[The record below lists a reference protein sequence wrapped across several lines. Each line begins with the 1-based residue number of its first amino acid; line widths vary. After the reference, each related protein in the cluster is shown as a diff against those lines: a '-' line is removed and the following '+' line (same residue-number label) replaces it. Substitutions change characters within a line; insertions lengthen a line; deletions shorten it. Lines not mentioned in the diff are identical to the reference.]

1 MKIKEV
7 IKETGLTD
15 RAIRLYIENDLVK
28 PECDENYNGR
38 KSIVF
43 SETDVANLKNIALLR
58 KADFSIQEIKA
69 LQMGGETAQQ
79 TVKDYIKRTNE
90 KIQFNTEIIEKIGA
104 LADEENITIEVICE
118 KLSSNLENENVP
130 AEDMELSPKERR
142 EKIVFTVVSVIGMAF
157 SLVLSVYVIYFQLNF
172 YKFPH
177 PKPLYK
183 AFEIETLHDV
193 PLLILFIVCKCF
205 FVIQFV
211 LCFAIGL
218 LYKHKIVNYKR
229 KDKRKRKAI
238 ILTIIWGAS
247 LLLLPFTILVNIIP
261 TTYSQT
267 DNPNNYL
274 EIDRDLDADIEAI
287 YEVFPTNIPNS
298 VIAEKSL
305 LGDTDKYLKE
315 TQYYYLA
322 AGGLFDYKYDIFAQ
336 WQLTDRVEYDSAKE
350 ETIEDMVI
358 VYEEKKGDWHCVY
371 SEKDDK
377 YDGKNEYY
385 YFLIFAYNDKTQTV
399 RYVFAQG
406 SDYYNRE
413 PYYLTQ
419 EW

>member
-1 MKIKEV
+1 MKIKQV

-38 KSIVF
+38 KSIDF
-43 SETDVANLKNIALLR
+43 SERDVDQLKNIALLR

-90 KIQFNTEIIEKIGA
+90 KIQFNTEIIDKIGT
-104 LADEENITIEVICE
+104 LADEENITVEIICE
-118 KLSSNLENENVP
+118 RLSSNLENENVP

-177 PKPLYK
+177 QKPLYK
-183 AFEIETLHDV
+183 AFEIETLHDL
-193 PLLILFIVCKCF
+193 PLLIFFIVCKCF

-218 LYKHKIVNYKR
+218 LYKPKIVNYKR

-247 LLLLPFTILVNIIP
+247 LLLLPLTILVNIIP
-261 TTYSQT
+261 TSYSQT

-287 YEVFPTNIPNS
+287 YEVFPTTIPNS
-298 VIAEKSL
+298 VFAEKSL
-305 LGDTDKYLKE
+305 LGDTDKYLEE

-336 WQLTDRVEYDSAKE
+336 WQLTDRVEYDRAKE

-358 VYEEKKGDWHCVY
+358 VCEEKKGDWHCVY
-371 SEKDDK
+371 SEKEEK
-377 YDGKNEYY
+377 NDGDYY
-385 YFLIFAYNDKTQTV
+385 YLFFAYNDKTQTV

-406 SDYYNRE
+406 SDYHNRE

>member
-7 IKETGLTD
+7 IKKTGLTD

-38 KSIVF
+38 KSIDF
-43 SETDVANLKNIALLR
+43 SENDVEQLKNIALLR
-58 KADFSIQEIKA
+58 KADFSIQEIRA

-90 KIQFNTEIIEKIGA
+90 KIQFNTEIVEKIGT
-104 LADEENITIEVICE
+104 LADEENITVEIICE

-157 SLVLSVYVIYFQLNF
+157 SFVLSVYVIYFQLNF

-177 PKPLYK
+177 QKPLYK

-193 PLLILFIVCKCF
+193 PLLIFFIVCKCF

-218 LYKHKIVNYKR
+218 LYKQKIVNYKR

-247 LLLLPFTILVNIIP
+247 LLLLPLTILVNMIP
-261 TTYSQT
+261 TSYSQT

-274 EIDRDLDADIEAI
+274 EIDRDLAADIEAI
-287 YEVFPTNIPNS
+287 YEVFPTTIPNS

-305 LGDTDKYLKE
+305 LGDTDKYLEE

-358 VYEEKKGDWHCVY
+358 VCEEKKGDWHCVY
-371 SEKDDK
+371 SEKEEK
-377 YDGKNEYY
+377 NDGDYY
-385 YFLIFAYNDKTQTV
+385 YLFFAYNDKTQTV
-399 RYVFAQG
+399 RYIFAQG
-406 SDYYNRE
+406 SDYHNRE